1 MVSVEQ
7 VMQSLEQVMDP
18 EIHRNIVELGM
29 VREVKIKGQA
39 VQVTVALTVPNCP
52 LQSTIAADVER
63 VVTGLGA
70 ELQPQVTMTAMTPQE
85 KERLV
90 SKLRQNRQEPA
101 QQSLAGRMN
110 KVKSII
116 AVMSGKGGVG
126 KSTTAALLAAGLR
139 KQGLRVGILDA
150 DITGPSVPK
159 LLGVNEVPVM
169 GPLGIVPPLSV
180 GGIKLMSINLLLQEQ
195 DEAVIW
201 RGPLISG
208 AIQQF
213 WNDVFWGDLDVLLV
227 DLPPGTSDAALTVM
241 QSLPVSGVVIVT
253 SPQDLADMVVRKAA
267 RMAEQLHVPIIGI
280 VENMSYVICPHCG
293 ERHEIFGKG
302 RAEEMALAF
311 NTQFLGQLGLDS
323 ELTRLSD
330 AGEIEAYTNPDVERV
345 VAQVLDAL
353 TAEFEVEEVAVHRIA
368 NALQPLQRQ
377 TKRLAHPE
385 PARRRAPHP
394 GWCRLRFPPHRRG
407 G

>member
-7 VMQSLEQVMDP
+7 VMHALEQVMDP

-63 VVTGLGA
+63 VVAGLGA
-70 ELQPQVTMTAMTPQE
+70 DLKPQVTMTAMTPQE

-139 KQGLRVGILDA
+139 KQDLRVGILDA

-159 LLGVNEVPVM
+159 LLGVNEVPIM
-169 GPLGIVPPLSV
+169 GPLGIVPPLSA

-302 RAEEMALAF
+302 RTEEMALAF

-345 VAQVLDAL
+345 VAQVRDAL
-353 TAEFEVEEVAVHRIA
+353 TA
-368 NALQPLQRQ
+368 
-377 TKRLAHPE
+377 
-385 PARRRAPHP
+385 
-394 GWCRLRFPPHRRG
+394 
-407 G
+407 

>member
-1 MVSVEQ
+1 
-7 VMQSLEQVMDP
+7 
-18 EIHRNIVELGM
+18 
-29 VREVKIKGQA
+29 
-39 VQVTVALTVPNCP
+39 VALTVPNCP

-63 VVTGLGA
+63 VVAGLGA
-70 ELQPQVTMTAMTPQE
+70 DLKPQVTMTAMTPQE

-139 KQGLRVGILDA
+139 KQDLRVGILDA

-159 LLGVNEVPVM
+159 LLGVNEVPIM
-169 GPLGIVPPLSV
+169 GPLGIVPPLSA

-302 RAEEMALAF
+302 RTEEMALAF

-345 VAQVLDAL
+345 VAQVRDAL
-353 TAEFEVEEVAVHRIA
+353 TA
-368 NALQPLQRQ
+368 
-377 TKRLAHPE
+377 
-385 PARRRAPHP
+385 
-394 GWCRLRFPPHRRG
+394 
-407 G
+407 

>member
-7 VMQSLEQVMDP
+7 VMQALEQVMDP

-29 VREVKIKGQA
+29 VREVKIQGA
-39 VQVTVALTVPNCP
+39 VVHITIALTVPNCP
-52 LQSTIAADVER
+52 LQGTIAADVEHA
-63 VVTGLGA
+63 VTGLDAG
-70 ELQPQVTMTAMTPQE
+70 LKPQVTMTAMTPQE
-85 KERLV
+85 KERMV
-90 SKLRQNRQEPA
+90 SKLRQGRKEPA
-101 QQSLAGRMN
+101 HQSLAGQMN

-169 GPLGIVPPLSV
+169 GPLGIIPPLSS

-311 NTQFLGQLGLDS
+311 NTQFLGQMGLDS
-323 ELTRLSD
+323 ELTQLSD
-330 AGEIEAYTNPDVERV
+330 AGEIETYTNPDVARV
-345 VAQVLDAL
+345 VEQVRDAL
-353 TAEFEVEEVAVHRIA
+353 
-368 NALQPLQRQ
+368 NA
-377 TKRLAHPE
+377 
-385 PARRRAPHP
+385 
-394 GWCRLRFPPHRRG
+394 
-407 G
+407 

>member
-1 MVSVEQ
+1 MVSVDQ
-7 VMQSLEQVMDP
+7 VMQALQQVMDP
-18 EIHRNIVELGM
+18 EIRRNIVELGM
-29 VREVKIKGQA
+29 VREVKIKGKA
-39 VQVTVALTVPNCP
+39 VHITVALTVPNCP

-63 VVTGLGA
+63 AVTGLSPDL
-70 ELQPQVTMTAMTPQE
+70 EPQVTMTAMTPQE
-85 KERLV
+85 KERLL
-90 SKLRQNRQEPA
+90 SKLRQSKQEPA

-110 KVKSII
+110 KIKSVI

-139 KQGLRVGILDA
+139 KQGMRVGILDA
-150 DITGPSVPK
+150 DITGPSIPK

-169 GPLGIVPPLSV
+169 GPLGIVPPLSA
-180 GGIKLMSINLLLQEQ
+180 GGVKLMSINLLLQEQ
-195 DEAVIW
+195 DDAVIW

-241 QSLPVSGVVIVT
+241 QSLPVNGVVIVT

-280 VENMSYVICPHCG
+280 VENMSYVVCPHCG
-293 ERHEIFGKG
+293 ERHEIFGRG

-311 NTQFLGQLGLDS
+311 NTEFLGHLGLDA

-345 VAQVLDAL
+345 VAQVHEAL
-353 TAEFEVEEVAVHRIA
+353 I
-368 NALQPLQRQ
+368 
-377 TKRLAHPE
+377 
-385 PARRRAPHP
+385 
-394 GWCRLRFPPHRRG
+394 G
-407 G
+407 